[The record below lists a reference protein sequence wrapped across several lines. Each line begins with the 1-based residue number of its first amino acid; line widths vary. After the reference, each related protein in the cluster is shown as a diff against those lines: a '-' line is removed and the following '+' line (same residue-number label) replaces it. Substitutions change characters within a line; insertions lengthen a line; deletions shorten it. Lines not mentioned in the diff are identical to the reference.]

1 LILKSLQLKRFR
13 NFIDESL
20 HIKNKLVIIVGE
32 NGQGKT
38 NLLESIHFTSSGK
51 SWRTK
56 NHSELIKINEEDT
69 YICAEFIKDNLKKKI
84 EILINSNAEKTIRF
98 NGKHLSSYHS
108 LNNEFFGEI
117 NVVNFSPEDINIING
132 APGERRIFINFIL
145 SQVSRLYREHL
156 SSYNRIVS
164 QRNRALFKNNKT
176 ELEIWTE
183 KLIEEGIYIT
193 EKRLSGLSK
202 FSEFVKEYYSLL
214 QQGNNKGNYEL
225 LVIYKSSV
233 GFIKELNDLSF
244 DGTLLSKKAYRD
256 KFSRGEQR
264 LLALALKLAQYKL
277 IEKTLG
283 ETPIVLIDDVLSELD
298 EHRREEFL
306 KHLNDNAQIF
316 IAGTDEKI
324 FNIFDSDNVDK
335 VKVVNGKI
343 F

>member
-256 KFSRGEQR
+256 KF
-264 LLALALKLAQYKL
+264 
-277 IEKTLG
+277 T
-283 ETPIVLIDDVLSELD
+283 
-298 EHRREEFL
+298 RR
-306 KHLNDNAQIF
+306 
-316 IAGTDEKI
+316 TKI
-324 FNIFDSDNVDK
+324 TCIST
-335 VKVVNGKI
+335 KI
-343 F
+343 SAV